1 MLANNVHVYSPN
13 PRCLLHM
20 HDDPTVHSVFMKLLG
35 PEEAAHARIE
45 TVDSFQVRQQ
55 ASWTTCAWVASTRLE
70 SMGFWAQFWHES
82 PVCCFPSCRRFP
94 VALRGVFKSMWL
106 NDGVLEQSVL
116 W

>member
-1 MLANNVHVYSPN
+1 MLYLIVHTILCLLYILGVCIVSNLLSSVKTCKIMLANNVHVYSPN

-55 ASWTTCAWVASTRLE
+55 AS
-70 SMGFWAQFWHES
+70 
-82 PVCCFPSCRRFP
+82 
-94 VALRGVFKSMWL
+94 
-106 NDGVLEQSVL
+106 
-116 W
+116 